1 LPDKSQK
8 FNFKYLNVN
17 TSFMKIFFYKTCTLF
32 SLLVSVIPVFSQTG
46 LLKKTSHPNV
56 IIIYTDDQGGA
67 DLGTYGAKDLITPN
81 LDKLARTGTRF
92 TQFYATSAV
101 CSPSRASLLTG
112 RYPQRAGLTGN
123 ASNTYGQG
131 GMPGSQFTIA
141 ELFKSAG
148 YKTGHIGK
156 WHMGYSPE
164 TMPNAQGFDYSF
176 GFMGGCIDNY
186 SHFYYWGG
194 PNMHDLWRNGKEIYE
209 PGKFFPDLMVAEA
222 GKFMAANKANPFLMY
237 FAINM
242 PHYPL
247 QPSVKWIEYYK
258 NLPMPRRLYAAYV
271 STMDEKIGDLLKK
284 VDALGLRENTI
295 IVFQDDQGHS
305 IEDRS
310 FNGGGSAGQYRG
322 AKQSL
327 FEGGIRVPAFISW
340 PKHVPVNAVRNQFAS
355 NVDWFPT
362 LAEYCNITLPNRK
375 IDGHSLVKLIG
386 SNEEKTPHPDFFWH
400 YGGTKENPQWAVRD
414 GSWKL
419 LHSPVQS
426 NPGDVDGNNLML
438 INLDT
443 DPGESKNV
451 AAQHPDIVQ
460 RMKKKYEDWIKE
472 VVDQK

>member
-1 LPDKSQK
+1 MNLC
-8 FNFKYLNVN
+8 
-17 TSFMKIFFYKTCTLF
+17 KT
-32 SLLVSVIPVFSQTG
+32 SLLLFLSVAMHPVFSQTG
-46 LLKKTSHPNV
+46 PKKSVRPNV
-56 IIIYTDDQGGA
+56 IIIYTDDQGYE

-81 LDKLARTGTRF
+81 LDKLAHSGTSF

-131 GMPGSQFTIA
+131 GMPGSQYTIA
-141 ELFKSAG
+141 ELFKSGG

-194 PNMHDLWRNGKEIYE
+194 PNMHDLWRNGKEVYE

-222 GKFMAANKANPFLMY
+222 GKFMADNKANPFLMY

-247 QPSVKWIEYYK
+247 QPSVKWMEHYK
-258 NLPMPRRLYAAYV
+258 NLPMPRRLYAAFV

-295 IVFQDDQGHS
+295 IVFQDDQGYS
-305 IEDRS
+305 IEERS
-310 FNGGGSAGQYRG
+310 FNGGGSAGVYRG

-340 PKHVPVNAVRNQFAS
+340 PGHIPANAVRHQLAS
-355 NVDWFPT
+355 NVDWYPT
-362 LAEYCNITLPNRK
+362 LAEYCHINLPERK
-375 IDGHSLVKLIG
+375 IDGRSIVKVIN
-386 SNEEKTPHPDFFWH
+386 SKDEKSPHPEFFWN

-414 GSWKL
+414 ANWKL
-419 LHSPVQS
+419 LHNPAQAK
-426 NPGDVDGNNLML
+426 PGDLDAADLML
-438 INLDT
+438 VDLDN
-443 DPGESKNV
+443 DASESKNL

-460 RMKKKYEDWIKE
+460 RMKKKYEEWIKE
-472 VVDQK
+472 VVDQR